1 MHPIHPSLTYPI
13 HPPFFHPFQSN
24 NIYCDSIGSKNFEWT
39 SRTGA
44 SRYTPSQHILSTHYI
59 NTLLQ
64 HTNTPYQHTIPTHP
78 MRRLAGPLTH
88 NSVRLEDPNGY
99 LDVDGVSPVVTCGL
113 KLRVDSLSEYDS
125 SRMLE
130 LNAIMLCYRCV
141 RYGCPD
147 HFNFQVIPQMATA
160 PAALAPFTVANCKGD
175 TPY

>member
-78 MRRLAGPLTH
+78 TNTPSLHNLSTNLLNPPYQHTLSIPRHKQRRTNHSHHAAFGRA
-88 NSVRLEDPNGY
+88 SY
-99 LDVDGVSPVVTCGL
+99 SQ
-113 KLRVDSLSEYDS
+113 LRQLGGS
-125 SRMLE
+125 
-130 LNAIMLCYRCV
+130 
-141 RYGCPD
+141 
-147 HFNFQVIPQMATA
+147 
-160 PAALAPFTVANCKGD
+160 
-175 TPY
+175 